1 MLKKKVDYSINSNSD
16 YKSGS
21 AKGRDMSTRS
31 FNIEK
36 QSFDIIESEI
46 GKHDYN
52 EDQWVIVRR
61 VIHATADFDFAKD
74 CKIIFHPKAIE
85 SAFLAFSK
93 QSYVVT
99 DVEMVLHGINKKS
112 LSSLNMEGICYIND
126 TQCIQDSRRLEKT
139 RSELAIQKA
148 MDKINNGIVVIGN
161 APTALYEV
169 ISLIKEKKLF
179 PSLVIGIPVGF
190 VSAVES
196 KNELSKL
203 DVPFITNNGR
213 KGGSSAASS
222 IINALM
228 LFYIERSKKNKV

>member
-1 MLKKKVDYSINSNSD
+1 MLKKKVDYSVNSD
-16 YKSGS
+16 SGYKSGS

-52 EDQWVIVRR
+52 ENQWVIVRR
-61 VIHATADFDFAKD
+61 VIHATADFDFAKN
-74 CKIIFHPKAIE
+74 CKIIFHPNAIE

-93 QSYVVT
+93 QSYIVT

-112 LSSLNMEGICYIND
+112 LSTLNITGVCYIND
-126 TQCIQDSRRLEKT
+126 PECIRDSKKFNKT
-139 RSELAIQKA
+139 RSELAIQKS

-203 DVPFITNNGR
+203 DVPFITNKGR

-222 IINALM
+222 IINAL
-228 LFYIERSKKNKV
+228 LLLYIERTMKNKA

>member
-1 MLKKKVDYSINSNSD
+1 MLKKKVDYSINSDSG

-52 EDQWVIVRR
+52 ENQWVIVRR
-61 VIHATADFDFAKD
+61 VIHATADFDFAKN
-74 CKIIFHPKAIE
+74 CKIIFHPNAIE

-93 QSYVVT
+93 QSYIVT

-112 LSSLNMEGICYIND
+112 LSTLNIPGVCYIND
-126 TQCIQDSRRLEKT
+126 PECIKDSKKFNKT
-139 RSELAIQKA
+139 RSELAIQKS

-196 KNELSKL
+196 KNELSTL
-203 DVPFITNNGR
+203 DVPFITNKGR

-222 IINALM
+222 IINAL
-228 LFYIERSKKNKV
+228 LLLYIERTMKNKA

>member
-1 MLKKKVDYSINSNSD
+1 MLKKKVDYSINSD
-16 YKSGS
+16 RGYKSGS

-46 GKHDYN
+46 GKHDYD

-61 VIHATADFDFAKD
+61 VIHATADFDFAKN
-74 CKIIFHPKAIE
+74 CKIIFHPNAIE

-93 QSYVVT
+93 QSFIVT

-112 LSSLNMEGICYIND
+112 LSTLNITGVCYIND
-126 TQCIQDSRRLEKT
+126 PECIKDSKKFNKT
-139 RSELAIQKA
+139 RSELAIQKS

-203 DVPFITNNGR
+203 DVPFITNKGR

-222 IINALM
+222 IINAL
-228 LFYIERSKKNKV
+228 LLLYIERTTKNKA

>member
-1 MLKKKVDYSINSNSD
+1 MLKKKVDYSINSDSG

-61 VIHATADFDFAKD
+61 VIHATADFDFAKN
-74 CKIIFHPKAIE
+74 CKIIFHPNAIE

-93 QSYVVT
+93 QSYIVT

-112 LSSLNMEGICYIND
+112 LSTLNITGVCYIND
-126 TQCIQDSRRLEKT
+126 PECIKDSKKFNKT
-139 RSELAIQKA
+139 RSELAIQKS

-161 APTALYEV
+161 APTALYQV

-203 DVPFITNNGR
+203 GVPFITNKGR

-222 IINALM
+222 IINAL
-228 LFYIERSKKNKV
+228 LLLYIERATKNKA

>member
-1 MLKKKVDYSINSNSD
+1 MLKKKVDYSINSDSD

-46 GKHDYN
+46 GEHDYN

-61 VIHATADFDFAKD
+61 VIHATADFDFAKN
-74 CKIIFHPKAIE
+74 CKIIFHPNAIE

-93 QSYVVT
+93 QSYIVT

-112 LSSLNMEGICYIND
+112 LSTLNIPGVCYIND
-126 TQCIQDSRRLEKT
+126 PECIKDSKKFNKT
-139 RSELAIQKA
+139 RSELAIQKS

-196 KNELSKL
+196 KNELSTL
-203 DVPFITNNGR
+203 DVPFITNKGR

-222 IINALM
+222 IINAL
-228 LFYIERSKKNKV
+228 LLLYIERTRKNKA

>member
-1 MLKKKVDYSINSNSD
+1 MLKKKVDYSINSD
-16 YKSGS
+16 RGYKSGS

-52 EDQWVIVRR
+52 ENQWVIVRR
-61 VIHATADFDFAKD
+61 VIHATADFDFAKN
-74 CKIIFHPKAIE
+74 CKIIFHPNAIE

-93 QSYVVT
+93 QSFIVT

-112 LSSLNMEGICYIND
+112 LSTLNITGVCYIND
-126 TQCIQDSRRLEKT
+126 PECIKDSKKFNKT
-139 RSELAIQKA
+139 RSELAIQKS

-203 DVPFITNNGR
+203 DVPFITNKGR

-222 IINALM
+222 IINAL
-228 LFYIERSKKNKV
+228 LLLYIERTTKNKA

>member
-1 MLKKKVDYSINSNSD
+1 MLKKKVDYSINSDSD

-46 GKHDYN
+46 GEHDYN

-61 VIHATADFDFAKD
+61 VIHATADFDFAKN
-74 CKIIFHPKAIE
+74 CKIIFHPNAIE

-93 QSYVVT
+93 QSYIVT

-112 LSSLNMEGICYIND
+112 LSTLNIPGVCYIND
-126 TQCIQDSRRLEKT
+126 PECIKDSKKFNKT
-139 RSELAIQKA
+139 RSELAIQKS

-196 KNELSKL
+196 KNELSTL
-203 DVPFITNNGR
+203 DVPFITNKGR

-222 IINALM
+222 IINAL
-228 LFYIERSKKNKV
+228 LLLYIERTMKNKA

>member
-1 MLKKKVDYSINSNSD
+1 MASSNNSDSD

-21 AKGRDMSTRS
+21 ARGRDMSTRS
-31 FNIEK
+31 FNIER

-46 GKHDYN
+46 GNHGYS

-74 CKIIFHPKAIE
+74 CKIVFHKNAID

-93 QSYVVT
+93 QSYIVT

-112 LSSLNMEGICYIND
+112 LSSLGMTGICYIND
-126 TQCIQDSRRLEKT
+126 PECIENSKRFEKT

-169 ISLIKEKKLF
+169 VSLIKENKLSPF
-179 PSLVIGIPVGF
+179 LVIGLPVGF

-196 KNELSKL
+196 KYELSKL
-203 DVPFITNNGR
+203 NIPYITNSGR

-228 LFYIERSKKNKV
+228 LLYIANKKKEKGN

>member
-1 MLKKKVDYSINSNSD
+1 MLKIKVDYSDNSDRD

-21 AKGRDMSTRS
+21 ANERDMSSRS
-31 FNIEK
+31 FSIEK

-46 GKHDYN
+46 GTHDYN
-52 EDQWVIVRR
+52 KDQWVIVRR
-61 VIHATADFDFAKD
+61 IIHATADFDFAND
-74 CKIIFHPKAIE
+74 CKILFHPKAIE

-93 QSYVVT
+93 QSYIVT

-112 LSSLNMEGICYIND
+112 LSSLNMTGVCYIND
-126 TQCIQDSRRLEKT
+126 PECIKNSKKFEKT

-169 ISLIKEKKLF
+169 ISLIKEKKLSPF
-179 PSLVIGIPVGF
+179 LVIGIPVGF

-196 KNELSKL
+196 KYELSKINI
-203 DVPFITNNGR
+203 PYITNSGR

-228 LFYIERSKKNKV
+228 LLYLANKKQNEK